1 MPAPKNLT
9 VPPYAFS
16 SDARVVIGEDEA
28 PKST

>member
-16 SDARVVIGEDEA
+16 SAALVVIGEDQA